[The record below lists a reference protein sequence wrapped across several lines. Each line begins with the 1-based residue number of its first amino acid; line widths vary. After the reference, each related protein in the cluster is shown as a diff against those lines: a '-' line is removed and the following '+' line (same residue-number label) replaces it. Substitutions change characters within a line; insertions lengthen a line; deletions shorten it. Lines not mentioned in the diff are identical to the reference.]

1 MLEAMMNKDVGKHVY
16 NLSLRL
22 LKKKKKRLMLGWLKQ
37 GRSKTLDNNDMDHGN
52 EDTGAKVF

>member
-22 LKKKKKRLMLGWLKQ
+22 LKKKKKTNVGVV
-37 GRSKTLDNNDMDHGN
+37 KTGQI
-52 EDTGAKVF
+52 